1 MKTYN
6 FKIYGNKYAVEVGE
20 IEDNMVDVT
29 VNGAPH
35 KVELDMELKP
45 RTVVKPVV
53 TVAAPPK
60 AQAAAPAQKVAPA
73 APAGGGGGG
82 TLASPLPGTVLD
94 VFVKAGD
101 SVKVGQRLLLLEA
114 MKMENN
120 IDADR
125 DGVIKEVKVN
135 KSDAVMEGQVL
146 VVFE

>member
-20 IEDNMVDVT
+20 IEDNMIDVT
-29 VNGAPH
+29 VNGAPY

-45 RTVVKPVV
+45 RTVKPVV
-53 TVAAPPK
+53 QVAAPPK
-60 AQAAAPAQKVAPA
+60 AQAAAPVQKVAPA
-73 APAGGGGGG
+73 APTGGGG
-82 TLASPLPGTVLD
+82 TLTSPLPGTVLD
-94 VFVKAGD
+94 VFVKPGD
-101 SVKVGQRLLLLEA
+101 AVKVGQRLLLLEA

-125 DGVIKEVKVN
+125 DGVVKEVKVN

>member
-6 FKIYGNKYAVEVGE
+6 FKIYGNKYVVEVGE
-20 IEDNMVDVT
+20 LDDNMIDVT
-29 VNGAPH
+29 VNGTPY

-45 RTVVKPVV
+45 KTVKSVVK
-53 TVAAPPK
+53 VAPAPK
-60 AQAAAPAQKVAPA
+60 AEGAAPAQKVAPA
-73 APAGGGGGG
+73 APAGGGG
-82 TLASPLPGTVLD
+82 TLTSPLPGTVLD
-94 VFVKAGD
+94 VFVRPGD
-101 SVKVGQRLLLLEA
+101 AVKVGQRLLLLEA

-125 DGVIKEVKVN
+125 DGVIKEVKVG

>member
-20 IEDNMVDVT
+20 LDDNMIDVT
-29 VNGAPH
+29 VNGTPY

-45 RTVVKPVV
+45 KTVKSVV
-53 TVAAPPK
+53 
-60 AQAAAPAQKVAPA
+60 KVAPA
-73 APAGGGGGG
+73 APAGGGG
-82 TLASPLPGTVLD
+82 TLTSPLPGTVLD
-94 VFVKAGD
+94 VFVRPGD
-101 SVKVGQRLLLLEA
+101 AVKVGQRLLLLEA

-125 DGVIKEVKVN
+125 DGVIKEVKVG